1 MKQKLIIFVLL
12 ALCCVPVRS
21 ALALGTAS
29 GTAIS
34 NSVTAT
40 YTIGVSAPLTMTASV
55 TFLVDNVVNVTV
67 VKNGDA
73 AVLLG
78 STDQALVFA
87 LRNDGNTTQRYA
99 LSAVNESGIVMDN
112 VRIYLGDGATSGSFD
127 GTNTPY
133 TDAST
138 FGDLPA
144 DTTLSLLI
152 VADTPA
158 AATSGQISSYN
169 LVATTV
175 DATTTTITQQT
186 SGPNTAGVDVVFA
199 DLAGTDATDTARN
212 GQHSALGTYTVGG
225 SLALVIAKSAVI
237 SEDPQNGTTNPVALS
252 GATLAY
258 TLDVTV
264 TGNGTAANV
273 VVSDPIPTN
282 STYKAGTLKLN
293 GVGLSDIPG
302 DDVGNVGGGPVIVTV
317 DLGNLTSAS
326 AVQTITFDVLID
338 EYQP

>member
-12 ALCCVPVRS
+12 ALCCAPVKS

-40 YTIGVSAPLTMTASV
+40 YTIGVSAPQTITASV

-73 AVLLG
+73 EVLPG
-78 STDQALVFA
+78 STDQVLVFA

-112 VRIYLGDGATSGSFD
+112 VRIYLDNGDTPGSFD
-127 GTNTPY
+127 ANDTLY
-133 TDAST
+133 TDAAT
-138 FGDLPA
+138 FGDVPA

-158 AATSGQISSYN
+158 AATSGQTSSYN

-175 DATTTTITQQT
+175 DATTTTVTQQMA
-186 SGPNTAGVDVVFA
+186 GPNTAGVDVVFA
-199 DLAGTDATDTARN
+199 DLAGTGATDTARN
-212 GQHSALGTYTVGG
+212 GQHSALGAYTVGEP
-225 SLALVIAKSAVI
+225 LALDIAKSAVI
-237 SEDPQNGTTNPVALS
+237 SEDPQNGAINPVALP

-258 TLDVTV
+258 TLEVTV
-264 TGNGTAANV
+264 TGSGTAANV
-273 VVSDPIPTN
+273 VVTDPVPAN

-293 GVGLSDIPG
+293 GVGLTDIPG

-317 DLGNLTSAS
+317 KLGDLTSAS

-338 EYQP
+338 AYQP